1 MSPATDCWI
10 SSPVWFNGSAW
21 RCKNSPKPAQ
31 GSDFQV
37 LLLIFS
43 VLASSVGPLV
53 LGHFIT
59 TTNSCYVNCWVWQNS
74 DNSNLTERWLKPD
87 TQANYLFT
95 LTPAQL
101 KGIDCNVSSTQ
112 SENALILW
120 SEAVVVEGSTWCLV
134 RKSHHH
140 PLSPGSA
147 GSKHTTCPI
156 SGEQL
161 VPEIVSWTIG
171 ASWLSNANLWL
182 VREPQSS
189 LIYKRLFIIVIIV
202 CLRPEMLS
210 RWDLRMLVW

>member
-1 MSPATDCWI
+1 M
-10 SSPVWFNGSAW
+10 
-21 RCKNSPKPAQ
+21 
-31 GSDFQV
+31 

-120 SEAVVVEGSTWCLV
+120 SVVVVVEGSAWCLV

-171 ASWLSNANLWL
+171 APAGWVMPTCGWSESH
-182 VREPQSS
+182 S
-189 LIYKRLFIIVIIV
+189 
-202 CLRPEMLS
+202 
-210 RWDLRMLVW
+210 LVWFVKDYF